1 MKMFFRQMLVVAMLL
16 GGSLAFVGCEGQA
29 AKPVPNATG
38 AVTTGSKSNARKVA
52 PPDNQSAVTSELFGK
67 DEKGDDILQYRLRN
81 SHGMKVSVLNLGAI
95 ITSVE
100 VPDRDGQFAN
110 VTLNFPDA
118 ASYLVNA
125 PYFGG
130 ACGRY
135 ANRIA
140 KGKFTLDGTEYELAV
155 NNGPNH
161 LHGGEIGLMKRI
173 WKSEGFQNDEA
184 VGVNLWYISPDGE
197 EGYPG
202 KVRFGL
208 AYSLNDKNELR
219 IEYHAETDKPTVLNV
234 TNHAYWNL
242 AGVPDG
248 SILDHE
254 LTLSCS
260 QYLPVDE
267 TSIPTGE
274 LADVAG
280 TPMDFLKP
288 EKIGARIDQ
297 IINGGGGYDH
307 CYVVDGKIGK
317 LRPAA
322 KIVEL
327 KSGRVMEISTTEPGI
342 QFYTGNFLDGT
353 LATGN
358 AAKHGAFCLETQH
371 FPDSP
376 NRPEFPTTRLNP
388 GEAYTQTTVH
398 KFSVAK

>member
-1 MKMFFRQMLVVAMLL
+1 MKTFVRQVLVVGVLL
-16 GGSLAFVGCEGQA
+16 GGSLAFVGCE
-29 AKPVPNATG
+29 VPENKAIPTLGG
-38 AVTTGSKSNARKVA
+38 ADGPASSAEDVSTHGPMRSAR
-52 PPDNQSAVTSELFGK
+52 SELFGK
-67 DEKGDDILQYRLRN
+67 DEKGDDILQYHLRN
-81 SHGMKVSVLNLGAI
+81 SHGLKVSVISLGAI
-95 ITSVE
+95 LTSVE
-100 VPDRDGQFAN
+100 VPDRDGQLAN

-130 ACGRY
+130 VCGRY

-161 LHGGEIGLMKRI
+161 LHGGETGLIRRV
-173 WKSEGFQNDEA
+173 WKSEAFQNDEV
-184 VGVNLWYISPDGE
+184 VGVNLWYDSPDGE

-202 KVRFGL
+202 KVKFGV
-208 AYSLNDKNELR
+208 AYSLNDKDELR
-219 IEYHAETDKPTVLNV
+219 IEYHVTTDKPTVINV

-254 LTLSCS
+254 LTLFCS
-260 QYLPVDE
+260 KYLLVDE

-297 IINGGGGYDH
+297 PVNGGGGYDH
-307 CYVVDGKIGK
+307 CYVVDGKAGK

-322 KIVEL
+322 KIVEP
-327 KSGRVMEISTTEPGI
+327 KSGRVMEILTTEPGI

-353 LATGN
+353 PATGN
-358 AAKHGAFCLETQH
+358 AARHGAFCLEAQH

-388 GEAYTQTTVH
+388 GESYQQTTVH

>member
-1 MKMFFRQMLVVAMLL
+1 MKTFFRQMLVLVMLF
-16 GGSLAFVGCEGQA
+16 GGGLTFVGCEGQA
-29 AKPVPNATG
+29 AKPVPNAT
-38 AVTTGSKSNARKVA
+38 AGSKPNARKVA
-52 PPDNQSAVTSELFGK
+52 PQDNQPAVASELFGK
-67 DEKGDDILQYRLRN
+67 NEKGDDIVRYNLRN

-100 VPDRDGQFAN
+100 VPDRDGKFAN
-110 VTLNFPDA
+110 VTLNFPDSD
-118 ASYLVNA
+118 SYLVNA

-140 KGKFTLDGTEYELAV
+140 KGKFTLDGTEYELDL

-161 LHGGEIGLMKRI
+161 LHGGKVGLMKRI
-173 WKSEGFQNDEA
+173 WKSEGFQNDQA

-219 IEYHAETDKPTVLNV
+219 IEYHVETDKPTVINV

-254 LTLSCS
+254 LTLACS
-260 QYLPVDE
+260 KYLPVDE

-297 IINGGGGYDH
+297 TVNGGGGYDH
-307 CYVVDGKIGK
+307 CYVVDGKVGK

-322 KIVEL
+322 KIVEP

-342 QFYTGNFLDGT
+342 QFYTGNFLEGT
-353 LATGN
+353 PATGN